1 MKVIPV
7 QQKKTENLDGRI
19 EDLRKELNEY
29 KQTNRR
35 LLLENTDLKIENE
48 RLRKQTELYGCFVK
62 TGD

>member
-1 MKVIPV
+1 MAVIPV
-7 QQKKTENLDGRI
+7 QQKKAENLAGRI

-48 RLRKQTELYGCFVK
+48 RLRKQTELYGCFGK
-62 TGD
+62 TED